1 MIQMRIAAHSYLLL
15 ALVVFGCSKRQTFDR
30 FGTEI
35 SEGGY
40 FETAWIDPQIVV
52 SDSLFTLIRAKR
64 VDSFYVNRP
73 AYPVSATITSLTF
86 HVDEQSCL
94 TTVNLLNA
102 AGEVVKPLLVRNL
115 SPGYYKLTV
124 DLSRLPPERHP
135 DTHFYLKADY
145 CGSSVTQP
153 TGQRNKL
160 SQ

>member
-1 MIQMRIAAHSYLLL
+1 MIQMRIAAHSCLLL
-15 ALVVFGCSKRQTFDR
+15 ALVVFGCGKRQTFDR

-40 FETAWIDPQIVV
+40 FETAWIDPQVV
-52 SDSLFTLIRAKR
+52 ISDSLFTLIRAER
-64 VDSFYVNRP
+64 IDSFYVDRP

-102 AGEVVKPLLVRNL
+102 AGEVIKPLLVRNL
-115 SPGYYKLTV
+115 RPGYYKLTV
-124 DLSRLPPERHP
+124 DLSRFPQDRYP

-153 TGQRNKL
+153 TRQKNNSR
-160 SQ
+160 

>member
-1 MIQMRIAAHSYLLL
+1 MMRKRLVPYSYLVL
-15 ALVVFGCSKRQTFDR
+15 AVIVFGCGKRQMVDR

-35 SEGGY
+35 SAGGY

-73 AYPVSATITSLTF
+73 TYPVSATITSLMF

-153 TGQRNKL
+153 TGQKNNSR
-160 SQ
+160 

>member
-1 MIQMRIAAHSYLLL
+1 MIRMRLVLYSCFLLT
-15 ALVVFGCSKRQTFDR
+15 LVVFGCGKRQMVDR

-35 SEGGY
+35 SAGGY
-40 FETAWIDPQIVV
+40 YEIAWVDPQIVV
-52 SDSLFTLIRAKR
+52 SDSLFTLIRAER
-64 VDSFYVNRP
+64 IDSFYVNRP
-73 AYPVSATITSLTF
+73 ESLSATITSLTF

-124 DLSRLPPERHP
+124 DSSRLSPERYP
-135 DTHFYLKADY
+135 DTQFYLKADY

-153 TGQRNKL
+153 TGQKNNSR
-160 SQ
+160 